1 MLRLDSLVFIDFI
14 VYIMPEEIHHL
25 LPQGFSVCIYI
36 YLILYNNAKLNL
48 FNC

>member
-25 LPQGFSVCIYI
+25 LPQGFSVCVYIYI
-36 YLILYNNAKLNL
+36 YI
-48 FNC
+48 